1 MSLLL
6 TSLLLSHLAVLAGW
20 LATRRDPAGSP
31 LLTLGSL
38 LLLLSLPLFML
49 LPKVTVEINADASQT
64 AALSGTA
71 LPIFGILWLTGFLIT
86 SFKVTTGYLA
96 LRRWFSASKQIDDL
110 PLTALLDDCRQQLGI
125 SKDIPLH
132 LCPGQGSPCIAG
144 LINPVIYLPETSR
157 FWSEETLRMVL
168 LHELGHLARR
178 DLWTALAAR
187 LSCLVHWFNPLVWW
201 LRRHLLAQCEY
212 ACDAKVISAGA
223 DPNLYV
229 NALCDVAE
237 SGREPETA
245 LAMAGSAPL
254 RRRVE
259 RLITLPKHR
268 RHLLIGATLVLTA
281 ATSLA
286 LSVVRFTPAPPI
298 EPDYTPEE
306 INRRLTAD
314 PFPAD

>member
-1 MSLLL
+1 MSLLIA
-6 TSLLLSHLAVLAGW
+6 SLLLSLLAVLIGW

-38 LLLLSLPLFML
+38 LLLLSLPLLML
-49 LPKVTVEINADASQT
+49 LPKVTVEVSAAPDQT

-71 LPIFGILWLTGFLIT
+71 LPIFGVLWIVGFLFAAFRMT
-86 SFKVTTGYLA
+86 RDYCA
-96 LRRWFSASKQIDDL
+96 LRRWFSASSECEDPTL
-110 PLTALLDDCRQQLGI
+110 HALLKDCRSQLGL
-125 SKDIPLH
+125 DRNIPIH

-144 LINPVIYLPETSR
+144 LLHPVLYLPETSR
-157 FWSEETLRMVL
+157 FWSGQTLRMVL

-187 LSCLVHWFNPLVWW
+187 LTCLVHWFNPLVWW

-212 ACDAKVISAGA
+212 ACDARVIAAGA
-223 DPNLYV
+223 DPKDYV

-237 SGREPETA
+237 SGREPQTA

-259 RLITLPKHR
+259 RLIARPTHRHRLLVGSTL
-268 RHLLIGATLVLTA
+268 LLTA
-281 ATSLA
+281 TTSLA
-286 LSVVRFTPAPPI
+286 LSVLRFSPAPPI
-298 EPDYTPEE
+298 DPPYTPEE
-306 INRRLTAD
+306 INLRLTAD